1 MATTSDRVVHAALVG
16 NALVVTTKF
25 IAAWW
30 TGSSA
35 MLSEA
40 LHSCVDTG
48 NQLLLLYGLVQ
59 ARRPPDASHPLGYGR
74 ELYFWSFIV
83 ALLMF
88 ALGAGASIYQG
99 VDRLLHPAPIVDPV
113 INYIVLGCSFLFE
126 GGSWWV
132 AHRKFAAWKGGM
144 GYFEAVQHSKD
155 PPTFLV
161 LFEDSA
167 ALIGLA
173 IAFVG
178 TGAAQYSGNSLF
190 DGLASIAIGLLLAV
204 AGTIIA
210 RETKGLLIGERAS
223 RRTERS
229 IMRIAGA
236 EQGVERVN
244 GLLTFHLGPEHVVV
258 TLSLEFAD
266 RLTTP
271 EIETIVGKL
280 EQHIRAAHP
289 EAIAVFVKP
298 QTAATYGKLVQQRYG
313 AAAAG

>member
-1 MATTSDRVVHAALVG
+1 LVAA
-16 NALVVTTKF
+16 TKF
-25 IAAWW
+25 VAAWW

-74 ELYFWSFIV
+74 ELYFWSFIA

-99 VDRLLHPAPIVDPV
+99 IDRILHPTAIVDPLV
-113 INYIVLGCSFLFE
+113 NYVVLGCSFLFE
-126 GGSWWV
+126 GASWWV
-132 AHRKFAAWKGGM
+132 AHRKFAAWKGDM
-144 GYFEAVQHSKD
+144 GYFEAVQRSKD
-155 PPTFLV
+155 PPTFLI
-161 LFEDSA
+161 LFGDSA

-173 IAFVG
+173 IAFGG
-178 TGAAQYSGNSLF
+178 TLAAQYSGEPLF
-190 DGLASIAIGLLLAV
+190 DGLASIAIGLLLMA
-204 AGTIIA
+204 AGSFIA

-223 RRTERS
+223 RPIERS
-229 IMRIAGA
+229 IMRIAGD

-244 GLLTFHLGPEHVVV
+244 GLHTFHLGPKEVVV

-266 RLTTP
+266 LLTTP
-271 EIETIVGKL
+271 EIETIVDRL
-280 EQHIRAAHP
+280 EQHIRTAYP
-289 EAIAVFVKP
+289 EVIAVFVKP
-298 QTAATYGKLVQQRYG
+298 QTAATYGKLVQNRYG
-313 AAAAG
+313 TAIAGYPR